1 MLGAHSSFEE
11 HRDESEAP
19 SATVAGGGSDGEL
32 FAAEKIFRLED
43 GFDPNVS
50 GVDFFFKFH
59 LIQPFSLFRFAFY
72 LPLGEV

>member
-1 MLGAHSSFEE
+1 MLGAHSSFKE

-43 GFDPNVS
+43 GFDPMSQVLI
-50 GVDFFFKFH
+50 FFCKFH
-59 LIQPFSLFRFAFY
+59 LIQPFNLFRFAFY